1 MKIAVIGA
9 GIVGICC
16 ASYLQR
22 DGHEVTVL
30 DPVPPGGSCSF
41 GNSGSIHPGS
51 CIPLAMPGIGRKVP
65 SWLLDPEGPLRVDW
79 RYLPAALLWLVRF
92 LKAGRPAAALAA
104 AAALRALHEGTFDN
118 YMPLLQAAPG
128 GGDLLRRPG
137 QLYVYESEESFQH
150 DRMVMDIRRRH
161 NVKMELIDGDAARAM
176 EPALSPAVKRAI
188 FFPEAGHCLNPERI
202 VQVLAAAVER
212 RGGIVRRERV
222 VAFERGPGGVTGLR
236 TDAASHHPDA
246 VVLATGAWSARLA
259 AMLGDKVPVETLRGY
274 HVVFRD
280 PGIETK
286 MSILS
291 VSGKFS
297 ATPME
302 MGLRC
307 GGTIEI
313 AGLEK
318 KPDFRRAEIIARQ
331 AKRLF
336 PALRTEPTTQ
346 WMGHRPGTPDS
357 VPVIDRAAHV
367 PNVYYAFGHG
377 QTGLIGASTTGR
389 LIADL
394 VAARK
399 PVIDPVPY
407 RARRFS

>member
-1 MKIAVIGA
+1 MKITVIGA

-22 DGHEVTVL
+22 DGHQVTVL
-30 DPVPPGGSCSF
+30 DPVAPGGNCSF
-41 GNSGSIHPGS
+41 GNSGSIAPGS
-51 CIPLAMPGIGRKVP
+51 CIPLSLPGVIRKVP

-79 RYLPAALLWLVRF
+79 RYLPTALPWLLGFIR
-92 LKAGRPAAALAA
+92 AGKPANAMAAAS
-104 AAALRALHEGTFDN
+104 ALRALHKGTFDN
-118 YMPLLQAAPG
+118 YMPLLQAIPG
-128 GGDLLRRPG
+128 GESLVRRPG
-137 QLYVYESEESFQH
+137 QIYVYETEESFQH
-150 DRMVMDIRRRH
+150 DQGVLDIRRRH
-161 NVKMELIDGDAARAM
+161 GVEMEILTGDAARAM
-176 EPALSPAVKRAI
+176 EPSLSPLIRHAV

-202 VQVLAAAVER
+202 VQVLAGEVER
-212 RGGIVRRERV
+212 RGGIVKRERV
-222 VAFERGPGGVTGLR
+222 VEFERGEQGLKSLR
-236 TDAASHHPDA
+236 TEAGSYPVDA
-246 VVLATGAWSARLA
+246 VVVAAGAWSGKLA
-259 AMLGDKVPVETLRGY
+259 GQLGQNIPVETLRGY

-291 VSGKFS
+291 VTGKFS

-313 AGLEK
+313 AGFDK
-318 KPDFRRAEIIARQ
+318 KPDYGRADIIARQ

-336 PALRTEPTTQ
+336 PGLRTEPTTH

-357 VPVIDRAAHV
+357 VPVIDRATHV

-389 LIADL
+389 LIAEL
-394 VAARK
+394 VGGRK
-399 PVIDPVPY
+399 PVIDLAPY
-407 RARRFS
+407 RASRFG

>member
-1 MKIAVIGA
+1 MKIIVIGA

-22 DGHEVTVL
+22 DGHDITVL

-41 GNSGSIHPGS
+41 GNSGSIAPGS
-51 CIPLAMPGIGRKVP
+51 CIPLAMPGVIRNVP

-79 RYLPAALLWLVRF
+79 RYLPTALPWLMQFIRSS
-92 LKAGRPAAALAA
+92 KPTQAMAS
-104 AAALRALHEGTFDN
+104 AAALRALHKGTFDN
-118 YMPLLQAAPG
+118 YMPLLQAAG
-128 GGDLLRRPG
+128 GESLIRRPG
-137 QLYVYESEESFQH
+137 QLYVYETDESFEH
-150 DRMVMDIRRRH
+150 DQAVIDVRRRH
-161 NVKMELIDGDAARAM
+161 NVKMEILDGDGARAM
-176 EPALSPAVKRAI
+176 EPSLSPLIRHAV
-188 FFPEAGHCLNPERI
+188 FFPEAGHCVNPERI
-202 VQVLAAAVER
+202 VQVLAAEVER
-212 RGGIVRRERV
+212 KGGILKRERV
-222 VAFERGPGGVTGLR
+222 VEFKHGASNLNGLR
-236 TDAASHHPDA
+236 TEAASYQADA
-246 VVLATGAWSARLA
+246 VVVAAGAWSGKLA
-259 AMLGDKVPVETLRGY
+259 AQLGERIPVETLRGY

-280 PGIETK
+280 PGVETN

-313 AGLEK
+313 AGFDK

-357 VPVIDRAAHV
+357 VPVIDRAARL

-394 VAARK
+394 VAGRK
-399 PVIDPVPY
+399 PVIDPAPY
-407 RARRFS
+407 RAGRFA

>member
-1 MKIAVIGA
+1 MKIIVIGA

-22 DGHEVTVL
+22 DGHEITVL
-30 DPVPPGGSCSF
+30 DPVPPGGGCSF
-41 GNSGSIHPGS
+41 GNSGSIAPGS
-51 CIPLAMPGIGRKVP
+51 CIPLAMPGVGSNVA
-65 SWLLDPEGPLRVDW
+65 SWLFDPEGPLRVDW
-79 RYLPAALLWLVRF
+79 RYLPMALPWLVRF
-92 LKAGRPAAALAA
+92 LKASRPATAMAA
-104 AAALRALHEGTFDN
+104 AAALRTLHQGTFDN
-118 YMPLLQAAPG
+118 YMPLLQAAG
-128 GGDLLRRPG
+128 GEALMRQPG
-137 QLYVYESEESFQH
+137 QLYVYETEDSFRH
-150 DRMVMDIRRRH
+150 DQAVIDVRRRH
-161 NVKMELIDGDAARAM
+161 NVKMEILDGKAARAI
-176 EPALSPAVKRAI
+176 EPSLSPLIRHAI
-188 FFPEAGHCLNPERI
+188 FFPEAGHCVNPERI

-212 RGGIVRRERV
+212 GGGVLKRERV
-222 VAFERGPGGVTGLR
+222 VAFERGTNGLTGLR
-236 TDAASHHPDA
+236 TETASYQADA
-246 VVLATGAWSARLA
+246 VVLAAGAWSGKLA
-259 AMLGDKVPVETLRGY
+259 AELGQKIPIDTLRGY

-313 AGLEK
+313 AGLDK

-336 PALRTEPTTQ
+336 PALRTQPTTQ

-389 LIADL
+389 LIADF
-394 VAARK
+394 VAGRK
-399 PVIDPVPY
+399 PVIDPAPY
-407 RARRFS
+407 RASRFN

>member
-1 MKIAVIGA
+1 
-9 GIVGICC
+9 
-16 ASYLQR
+16 
-22 DGHEVTVL
+22 
-30 DPVPPGGSCSF
+30 
-41 GNSGSIHPGS
+41 
-51 CIPLAMPGIGRKVP
+51 
-65 SWLLDPEGPLRVDW
+65 
-79 RYLPAALLWLVRF
+79 
-92 LKAGRPAAALAA
+92 
-104 AAALRALHEGTFDN
+104 
-118 YMPLLQAAPG
+118 MPLLLALPG
-128 GGDLLRRPG
+128 GESLVRRPG
-137 QLYVYESEESFQH
+137 QIYVYETEDSFQH
-150 DRMVMDIRRRH
+150 DQAVLDIRRRH
-161 NVKMELIDGDAARAM
+161 GVQMEILTGDAARAM
-176 EPALSPAVKRAI
+176 EPSLSPLIRHAV

-202 VQVLAAAVER
+202 VQVLAGEVER
-212 RGGIVRRERV
+212 RGGMVKRERV
-222 VAFERGPGGVTGLR
+222 LEFERGEQGIKGLR
-236 TDAASHHPDA
+236 TEAGSYQADA
-246 VVLATGAWSARLA
+246 VVVAAGAWSGKLA
-259 AMLGDKVPVETLRGY
+259 DWLGQKIPVETLRGY

-313 AGLEK
+313 AGFDK
-318 KPDFRRAEIIARQ
+318 KPDYRRADTIARQ

-336 PALRTEPTTQ
+336 PGLRMEPTTQ

-389 LIADL
+389 LIAEL
-394 VAARK
+394 IGGRK
-399 PVIDPVPY
+399 PVIDLAPY
-407 RARRFS
+407 RASRFG

>member
-1 MKIAVIGA
+1 MKIVVVGA

-22 DGHEVTVL
+22 DGHEITVL
-30 DPVPPGGSCSF
+30 DPVSPGGSCSF

-51 CIPLAMPGIGRKVP
+51 CIPLAMPGVGRNVP

-79 RYLPAALLWLVRF
+79 LYLPAALPWLMKF
-92 LKAGRPAAALAA
+92 LKAGRPAAAMAA

-128 GGDLLRRPG
+128 GVDLLRRPG
-137 QLYVYESEESFQH
+137 QLHVYESEDSFQH
-150 DRMVMDIRRRH
+150 DQPVMAIRRRH
-161 NVKMELIDGDAARAM
+161 DVKMEVLDGNAARAM
-176 EPALSPAVKRAI
+176 EPALSPLVRRAV

-202 VQVLAAAVER
+202 VQVLAAALER
-212 RGGIVRRERV
+212 RGGIVKRERV
-222 VAFERGPGGVTGLR
+222 VAFERRAGGLTGLR
-236 TDAASHHPDA
+236 TEAASYQPDA
-246 VVLATGAWSARLA
+246 VVLATGAWSAKLA
-259 AMLGDKVPVETLRGY
+259 AMLGQRIPVDTLRGY
-274 HVVFRD
+274 HVVFCD
-280 PGIETK
+280 PGVETK

-336 PALRTEPTTQ
+336 PALRTEPMTR

-357 VPVIDRAAHV
+357 VPVIDRAVRV

-394 VAARK
+394 VAGRK
-399 PVIDPVPY
+399 PVIDPAPY
-407 RARRFS
+407 RAGRFN

>member
-1 MKIAVIGA
+1 MKIIVIGA

-22 DGHEVTVL
+22 DGHDITVL

-41 GNSGSIHPGS
+41 GNSGSIAPGS
-51 CIPLAMPGIGRKVP
+51 CIPLAMPGVIRNVP

-79 RYLPAALLWLVRF
+79 RYLPTALPWLMQFIRSS
-92 LKAGRPAAALAA
+92 KPTQAMAS
-104 AAALRALHEGTFDN
+104 AAALRALHKGTFDN
-118 YMPLLQAAPG
+118 YMPLLQAAG
-128 GGDLLRRPG
+128 GESLIHRPG
-137 QLYVYESEESFQH
+137 QLYVYETEESFEH
-150 DRMVMDIRRRH
+150 DQAVIDVRRRH
-161 NVKMELIDGDAARAM
+161 NVKMEILDGDGARAM
-176 EPALSPAVKRAI
+176 EPSLSPLIRRAV
-188 FFPEAGHCLNPERI
+188 FFPEAGHCVNPERI
-202 VQVLAAAVER
+202 VQVLAAEVER
-212 RGGIVRRERV
+212 KGGILKRERV
-222 VAFERGPGGVTGLR
+222 VEFKRGANNLNGLR
-236 TDAASHHPDA
+236 TEAASYQADA
-246 VVLATGAWSARLA
+246 VVVAAGAWSGKLA
-259 AMLGDKVPVETLRGY
+259 AQLGERIPVETLRGY

-280 PGIETK
+280 PGVETN

-313 AGLEK
+313 AGFDK

-357 VPVIDRAAHV
+357 VPVIDRAARL

-394 VAARK
+394 VAGRK
-399 PVIDPVPY
+399 PVIDPAPY
-407 RARRFS
+407 RAGRFA